1 MSSLE
6 KLITWYRAIGKRY
19 VLEPDLLQE
28 FIACC
33 RAIDK
38 PHILELGTKR
48 SIAFRS
54 TKHEA
59 WIPNAG
65 EFVGSDIEAGIDVD
79 IVADV
84 HRLSEIVGPSRFD
97 VVISCSTFEHFKYPH
112 LAAHQILKTL
122 KIGGLL
128 FVQTHQTFPL
138 HAYPFDYFRF
148 SQEAL
153 AGLFGT
159 NMGFRVI
166 ATDYEFPARIFSTKE
181 SGTKWLM
188 AFLNVRLWGEK
199 TGNTPD
205 EYIYELDQ

>member
-6 KLITWYRAIGKRY
+6 KLITWCRAIGKRH
-19 VLEPDLLQE
+19 VREPDLLQE
-28 FIACC
+28 FITRC
-33 RAIDK
+33 RAMDK
-38 PHILELGTKR
+38 PHILELGTNR

-84 HRLSEIVGPSRFD
+84 HRLSEIVGPGRFD

-122 KIGGLL
+122 KMGGLL

-159 NMGFRVI
+159 NMGFRVM
-166 ATDYEFPARIFSTKE
+166 ATDYEFPARIFSIRE
-181 SGTKWLM
+181 PSTKWVK
-188 AFLNVRLWGEK
+188 AFLNVRLWGDK

-205 EYIYELDQ
+205 EYIYELDH